1 MALHRIEN
9 KRWPMKMSKMILG
22 KNAENDKWTLTPNCR
37 NHFREL
43 GQNVKNLFYSYFQ
56 LNFFWVKNI
65 CSIIWLFLIKWLTFV
80 YKCATTIEKKHKTIF
95 DQYLETHQ
103 CYVITAVI
111 TKNIWGWV
119 RMRCLSKIYNS

>member
-80 YKCATTIEKKHKTIF
+80 YKCATTIEKT
-95 DQYLETHQ
+95 
-103 CYVITAVI
+103 
-111 TKNIWGWV
+111 TKNNIW
-119 RMRCLSKIYNS
+119 